1 MNVCY
6 TMGKPD
12 LLPVLFYVLVLV
24 ATQVFSDPVDYPED
38 PETTR
43 PVVTPS
49 EPLSRIVFVNDL
61 PPGETTLFEFVRG
74 AKVYVTSSRDT
85 GAAEYEENIHILFS
99 GVDGDFRKMSEVGG
113 KVNKDTGEKTPLF
126 VPLLNRI
133 AIRNNNSVRST
144 TKNPGI
150 IYFLSASDDKHFS
163 NVYESDQHQ
172 KVIVFVRSDN
182 IENQY
187 VTLLNPT
194 GAVRISNIHFIDG
207 LAALT
212 VTAGGLEETRS
223 TNFTIHDIGKDA
235 ALTESP
241 LHFVEP
247 VLTFHKQLAL
257 FPGSAFEFTA
267 AGKELSDYMVVPM
280 KWSDWS
286 LGMSRNYMLRNEST
300 SFKHIFNAT
309 EPDSEFDIQMFGE
322 IGEGSSLKVSY
333 DGLHGA
339 GSEIFEKQPLER
351 LTKSMKGQKVTVE
364 YQRAPTDTTKGV
376 LVRVECSQS
385 ATQILLHSTFLFTL
399 LRHLL

>member
-6 TMGKPD
+6 TMRKHD
-12 LLPVLFYVLVLV
+12 LLLVLFSVLVLV
-24 ATQVFSDPVDYPED
+24 AKQVYSDPVDYPED
-38 PETTR
+38 LGTTQS
-43 PVVTPS
+43 V
-49 EPLSRIVFVNDL
+49 
-61 PPGETTLFEFVRG
+61 
-74 AKVYVTSSRDT
+74 VYVTSSRDN
-85 GAAEYEENIHILFS
+85 GAAEYEENIHILTP

-113 KVNKDTGEKTPLF
+113 KVNKDTSEKTPVFGTLT
-126 VPLLNRI
+126 NQI
-133 AIRNNNSVRST
+133 SIRSNNSVRST

-163 NVYESDQHQ
+163 DVYESDQHQ
-172 KVIVFVRSDN
+172 KVVVFVRSDN
-182 IENQY
+182 IENRY

-207 LAALT
+207 LTALT
-212 VTAGGLEETRS
+212 VTAGGLEETKS

-235 ALTESP
+235 ALTEAP

-267 AGKELSDYMVVPM
+267 AGKELSDYMVFQM

-300 SFKHIFNAT
+300 SFKHVFNAT
-309 EPDSEFDIQMFGE
+309 EQDSEFDIQMFGE

-364 YQRAPTDTTKGV
+364 YQRGPQDTTKGV
-376 LVRVECSQS
+376 LVRVECS
-385 ATQILLHSTFLFTL
+385 
-399 LRHLL
+399 R